1 MRRICRESED
11 LNQERKVYIFESRE
25 RDGYFRDCVFSKMI
39 LDFHNEEIIDTLFF
53 DSDSRYPILEDYCN
67 SNPRFPIEI
76 QTHERNNVTDYFLDV
91 YQYSRKK
98 PSKIHLACLLGNLEE
113 YPGEDSVAKFYGLF
127 DNANFDVE
135 FIIR

>member
-1 MRRICRESED
+1 MRRIYQESED

-25 RDGYFRDCVFSKMI
+25 SNGYFRDCVFSKMI

-53 DSDSRYPILEDYCN
+53 DSDSKYPILEDYCN
-67 SNPRFPIEI
+67 SNPKFPIEI

-98 PSKIHLACLLGNLEE
+98 PSKIHLACLLEGSFNSIKSEALN
-113 YPGEDSVAKFYGLF
+113 KFYGLF